1 MAPQGRKLQAMI
13 FPEMCCR
20 NTTRRVTLRALVE
33 HETRLW
39 RRARWTGAPPPWSG
53 PGHVPAARAGAAEQ
67 VKIDRIVE
75 NLDPVI
81 RYVVADQSVPAAFV
95 HRVVTTDARGTE
107 GLPTTLSLNAAK
119 GAQILRSLGWP

>member
-1 MAPQGRKLQAMI
+1 MI

-33 HETRLW
+33 HQTRLW
-39 RRARWTGAPPPWSG
+39 RRARQDQGTFRPRGQERPVE
-53 PGHVPAARAGAAEQ
+53 H

-81 RYVVADQSVPAAFV
+81 RYAVADQPVPAAFV
-95 HRVVTTDARGTE
+95 HRDLTADCAGGGQR
-107 GLPTTLSLNAAK
+107 
-119 GAQILRSLGWP
+119 RFRRH